1 MYHQFKSSTS
11 SLSKDDAGII
21 YKDSL
26 INSSKMNLIKSLLT
40 PYGIIDFDY
49 SRIYDDNSYEMVVSY
64 SKDDILEYLET
75 DIWYYQHLFNSE
87 SVLDYYVID
96 FSKSSLPIDKNY
108 LKKLEP
114 YYTIAVERKILDCK
128 NSFTFSIDKSVYNK
142 FDPMQFFKLNYALN
156 TCIELMLST
165 IRFSTRFKL
174 TDSDIKKFKTIFKKH
189 HNKVSD
195 QHKLE
200 AIQSRYGLNALEA
213 NYLRA
218 IATGSSAKEIALN
231 VNKSYR
237 YIQNIIQSLVEKL
250 DLNNKNELAQV
261 AKLIVASI

>member
-1 MYHQFKSSTS
+1 VYHQFKSSS
-11 SLSKDDAGII
+11 SGLSKEDADIM

-26 INSSKMNLIKSLLT
+26 INSSKMSLIKSLLA
-40 PYGIIDFDY
+40 PYGIVDFDY
-49 SRIYDDNSYEMVVSY
+49 SRTYDDNSYEIVFSY
-64 SKDDILEYLET
+64 SKDDILEYLKT
-75 DIWYYQHLFNSE
+75 DIWYYQHLLSSE

-96 FSKSSLPIDKNY
+96 FSKAPISIDKDY
-108 LKKLEP
+108 LEKLEP

-128 NSFTFSIDKSVYNK
+128 NSFTFSIEKSAYNK

-156 TCIELMLST
+156 ICIELMLST

-174 TDSDIKKFKTIFKKH
+174 TDSDIKKFKTIFKMH

-200 AIQSRYGLNALEA
+200 AIQSRYGLNTLEA

-218 IATGSSAKEIALN
+218 ITTGSTAKEIALN